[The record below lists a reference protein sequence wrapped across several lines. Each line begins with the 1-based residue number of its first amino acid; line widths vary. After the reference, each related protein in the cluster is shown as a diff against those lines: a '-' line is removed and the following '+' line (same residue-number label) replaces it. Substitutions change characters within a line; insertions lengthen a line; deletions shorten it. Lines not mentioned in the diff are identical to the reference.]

1 MPRKQKILSYT
12 VVFEPAEE
20 GGYCVHVPALPG
32 CFTQGE
38 TLDEARKM
46 AREAIRGHIEALAAI
61 GEPIPEETE
70 EPAIPRT
77 EKIDVRVRVA

>member
-38 TLDEARKM
+38 TLEEAREM
-46 AREAIRGHIEALAAI
+46 AKEAIQGHIEALAMV
-61 GEPIPEETE
+61 GEPIPEEIE
-70 EPAIPRT
+70 EPAVPHT
-77 EKIDVRVRVA
+77 EKIDVHVRVA